1 MPRGSVLG
9 RVRPNPTLQQIVKA
23 KHYWIVS
30 VPNLTY
36 RLRQLGLL
44 TKYQY
49 TSAFIEIGQRNYRT
63 IEPEPAPRET
73 SQVLEK
79 VFVRLRDRGITLARV
94 ADELTIY
101 PEELGNLLFG
111 LVTFLVPVRAETD

>member
-9 RVRPNPTLQQIVKA
+9 RVPPSPTLQQIVKA

-30 VPNLTY
+30 VTNLTY
-36 RLRQLGLL
+36 RLRQMGLL

-79 VFVRLRDRGITLARV
+79 VFGRLRERGITLARV

-111 LVTFLVPVRAETD
+111 LVTFLVPVRRETD